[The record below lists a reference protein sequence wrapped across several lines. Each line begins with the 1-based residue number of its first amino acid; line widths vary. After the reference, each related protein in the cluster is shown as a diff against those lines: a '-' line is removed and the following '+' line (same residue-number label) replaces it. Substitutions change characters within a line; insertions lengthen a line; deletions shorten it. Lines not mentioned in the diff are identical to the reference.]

1 MLQKGDKK
9 TMNAWAFY
17 DWANSVYPLVISTA
31 IFPIFFESVTS
42 TKDVEG
48 NVISDLVNF
57 WGIEIKNTVL
67 YSYVVAASFLM
78 VSMLV
83 PSGFGGVATRPVAPP
98 RTAAQARHGLVVLFA
113 GRGRPQRPQH
123 RQQ

>member
-42 TKDVEG
+42 TKDIDG

-78 VSMLV
+78 VCVLSPILY
-83 PSGFGGVATRPVAPP
+83 GVAD
-98 RTAAQARHGLVVLFA
+98 
-113 GRGRPQRPQH
+113 
-123 RQQ
+123 